1 MGIIKNILDRRLVLY
16 LKVIHR
22 FEQALQIV

>member
-16 LKVIHR
+16 LKVIHQ